1 MTDTTQVL
9 HHIAELYAKNRKD
22 QDFDSAVLEYEEKLN
37 HRFDD
42 YDKAFAGNLTDNI
55 IKAVDDYWRYKSDKV
70 RPTIA
75 QIMAMANSDGD
86 RVKENSES
94 RANMRQRIE
103 KCAAEIEDKFGV
115 KARNR
120 YIRGLID
127 AYGVELKP
135 ETEEKKKSEIPNP
148 AVMFMQ
154 RDIALG
160 KCRHLLPMYQ
170 RAVNYILT
178 DLLSREVPTSVWQN
192 MDFGA
197 RYSAAMKKGL
207 FNKFDELLAQI
218 CKSLTGREYQFQ
230 SKNDITNVNF
240 TPRNAVS
247 QVAAHFRANDDDEEL
262 GKSIGF

>member
-1 MTDTTQVL
+1 M
-9 HHIAELYAKNRKD
+9 
-22 QDFDSAVLEYEEKLN
+22 
-37 HRFDD
+37 
-42 YDKAFAGNLTDNI
+42 
-55 IKAVDDYWRYKSDKV
+55 
-70 RPTIA
+70 
-75 QIMAMANSDGD
+75 
-86 RVKENSES
+86 KENFRAVEFLFKKMKNLYSTFQYPDEFGIELWTEILEGYS
-94 RANMRQRIE
+94 QTELLDALKEYRKQTVYNKAPNPAEFRKFLEAIKSNDRANMRQRIE
-103 KCAAEIEDKFGV
+103 KCADEIEDKFGV

-178 DLLSREVPTSVWQN
+178 DLLSREVPASVWQN

-207 FNKFDELLAQI
+207 FNKFDELLVQI
-218 CKSLTGREYQFQ
+218 CKGLTGREYQFQ

-240 TPRNAVS
+240 TPSNAVS

>member
-1 MTDTTQVL
+1 MKDKFR
-9 HHIAELYAKNRKD
+9 AAK
-22 QDFDSAVLEYEEKLN
+22 FFL
-37 HRFDD
+37 
-42 YDKAFAGNLTDNI
+42 
-55 IKAVDDYWRYKSDKV
+55 DKV
-70 RPTIA
+70 KKLYPTFQYPDEIDVDLWTEILEGHSQTDILEA
-75 QIMAMANSDGD
+75 LKSYRRETEYNKAPNPAEFRKFLEAIKSND
-86 RVKENSES
+86 

-103 KCAAEIEDKFGV
+103 KCADEIEDKFGV

-135 ETEEKKKSEIPNP
+135 ETEEKKKTEIPNP

-178 DLLSREVPTSVWQN
+178 DLLSREVPASVWQN

-207 FNKFDELLAQI
+207 FNKFDELLVQI

-230 SKNDITNVNF
+230 SKTDITSVNF
-240 TPRNAVS
+240 TPSNAVS

>member
-1 MTDTTQVL
+1 MKDKFR
-9 HHIAELYAKNRKD
+9 AAK
-22 QDFDSAVLEYEEKLN
+22 FFL
-37 HRFDD
+37 
-42 YDKAFAGNLTDNI
+42 
-55 IKAVDDYWRYKSDKV
+55 DKV
-70 RPTIA
+70 KKLYPTFQYPDEIDVDLWTEILEGHSQTDILEA
-75 QIMAMANSDGD
+75 LKSYRRETEYNKAPNPAEFRKFLEAIKSTD
-86 RVKENSES
+86 

-103 KCAAEIEDKFGV
+103 KCADEIEDKFGV

-160 KCRHLLPMYQ
+160 KCCHLLPMYQ
-170 RAVNYILT
+170 RTVNYILT
-178 DLLSREVPTSVWQN
+178 DLLIREVPTSVWQN
-192 MDFGA
+192 MDFSA

-240 TPRNAVS
+240 TPSYAVS
-247 QVAAHFRANDDDEEL
+247 QVAAHFRANDDDEEF

>member
-1 MTDTTQVL
+1 MKDKFR
-9 HHIAELYAKNRKD
+9 AAK
-22 QDFDSAVLEYEEKLN
+22 FFL
-37 HRFDD
+37 
-42 YDKAFAGNLTDNI
+42 
-55 IKAVDDYWRYKSDKV
+55 DKV
-70 RPTIA
+70 KKLYPTFQYPDEIDVDLWTEILEGHSQTDILEA
-75 QIMAMANSDGD
+75 LKSYRRETEYNKAPNPAEFRKFLEAIKSND
-86 RVKENSES
+86 

-135 ETEEKKKSEIPNP
+135 ETEEKKKTEIPNP

-178 DLLSREVPTSVWQN
+178 DLLSREVPASVWQN
-192 MDFGA
+192 MDFSA
-197 RYSAAMKKGL
+197 RYDAAVKKGL
-207 FNKFDELLAQI
+207 FNKFDELLVQI

-230 SKNDITNVNF
+230 SKNNITSVNF
-240 TPRNAVS
+240 TPSNAVS

>member
-1 MTDTTQVL
+1 MKDKFR
-9 HHIAELYAKNRKD
+9 AAK
-22 QDFDSAVLEYEEKLN
+22 FFL
-37 HRFDD
+37 
-42 YDKAFAGNLTDNI
+42 
-55 IKAVDDYWRYKSDKV
+55 DKV
-70 RPTIA
+70 KKLYPTFQYPDEIDVDLWTEILEGHSQTDILEA
-75 QIMAMANSDGD
+75 LKSYRRETEYNKAPTPAEFRKFLEAIKSND
-86 RVKENSES
+86 

-103 KCAAEIEDKFGV
+103 KCADEIEDKFGV

-127 AYGVELKP
+127 SYGVELKP

-178 DLLSREVPTSVWQN
+178 DLLSREVPASVWQN

-207 FNKFDELLAQI
+207 FNKFDELLVQI
-218 CKSLTGREYQFQ
+218 CKGLTGREYQFQ

-240 TPRNAVS
+240 TPSNAVS

>member
-1 MTDTTQVL
+1 MKDKFR
-9 HHIAELYAKNRKD
+9 AAK
-22 QDFDSAVLEYEEKLN
+22 FFL
-37 HRFDD
+37 
-42 YDKAFAGNLTDNI
+42 
-55 IKAVDDYWRYKSDKV
+55 DKV
-70 RPTIA
+70 KKLYPTFQYPDEIDVDLWTEILEGHSQTDILEA
-75 QIMAMANSDGD
+75 LKSYRRETEYNKAPNPAEFRKFLEAIKSND
-86 RVKENSES
+86 

-207 FNKFDELLAQI
+207 FNKFDELLVQI
-218 CKSLTGREYQFQ
+218 CKSLTGREYQFK
-230 SKNDITNVNF
+230 SKNNITSVSF
-240 TPRNAVS
+240 TPSNAVS

>member
-1 MTDTTQVL
+1 MKDKFR
-9 HHIAELYAKNRKD
+9 AAK
-22 QDFDSAVLEYEEKLN
+22 FFL
-37 HRFDD
+37 
-42 YDKAFAGNLTDNI
+42 
-55 IKAVDDYWRYKSDKV
+55 DKV
-70 RPTIA
+70 KKLYPTFQYPDEIDVDLWTEILEGHSQTDILEA
-75 QIMAMANSDGD
+75 LKSYRRETEYNKAPTPAEFRKFLEAIKSND
-86 RVKENSES
+86 

-103 KCAAEIEDKFGV
+103 KCAAEIEEKFGV

-178 DLLSREVPTSVWQN
+178 DLLSREMPVSQWKDL
-192 MDFGA
+192 DFA
-197 RYSAAMKKGL
+197 ERVEQAAKKGL
-207 FNKFDELLAQI
+207 FDRLDEVLVMVCRQRYG
-218 CKSLTGREYQFQ
+218 KDYQFD
-230 SKNDITNVNF
+230 SANMLTAAG
-240 TPRNAVS
+240 RNNSAVYS
-247 QVAAHFRANDDDEEL
+247 GAGAVKGLAAHYSANTGEDSSDTL
-262 GKSIGF
+262 GF

>member
-1 MTDTTQVL
+1 MKDKFR
-9 HHIAELYAKNRKD
+9 AAK
-22 QDFDSAVLEYEEKLN
+22 FFL
-37 HRFDD
+37 
-42 YDKAFAGNLTDNI
+42 
-55 IKAVDDYWRYKSDKV
+55 DKV
-70 RPTIA
+70 KKLYPTFQYPDEIDVDLWTEILEGHSQTDILEA
-75 QIMAMANSDGD
+75 LKSYRRETEYNKAPNPAEFRKFLEAIKSTD
-86 RVKENSES
+86 

-135 ETEEKKKSEIPNP
+135 ETEENKKTEIPNP

-192 MDFGA
+192 MDFSA

-230 SKNDITNVNF
+230 SKTDITSVNF
-240 TPRNAVS
+240 TPSNAVS

>member
-1 MTDTTQVL
+1 M
-9 HHIAELYAKNRKD
+9 
-22 QDFDSAVLEYEEKLN
+22 
-37 HRFDD
+37 
-42 YDKAFAGNLTDNI
+42 
-55 IKAVDDYWRYKSDKV
+55 
-70 RPTIA
+70 
-75 QIMAMANSDGD
+75 
-86 RVKENSES
+86 KENFRAVEFLFKKMKSLYSTFQYPDEFGIELWTEILEGYS
-94 RANMRQRIE
+94 QTELLDALKAYRKQTVYNKAPTPAEFRKFLEAIKSNDRANMRQRIE
-103 KCAAEIEDKFGV
+103 KCAAEIEDKFGI

-135 ETEEKKKSEIPNP
+135 ETEENKKSEIPNP

-192 MDFGA
+192 MDFSA

-207 FNKFDELLAQI
+207 FNKFDELLVQI

-230 SKNDITNVNF
+230 SKNNITSVNF
-240 TPRNAVS
+240 TPSNAVS